1 MRSELLAILLAA
13 AGATSTATPTQWL
26 QPSADHVW
34 RFPQDHWASPGF
46 KNEWWY
52 FTGHLE
58 AEDGAH
64 LGFQLTLFRIGL
76 LPEAPPLDSAW
87 AARGVVMGHAVIGDL
102 SRHEHRFSEVLWRDA
117 PLLGGFGVFPDPG
130 IAWARAPAG
139 TDGRWTVTWNGAGFD
154 LAFVDRA
161 QGTALRLST
170 RPEKPLVFQGPNGVS
185 RKSAAEGYAS
195 LYTSFTRLA
204 AEGEVTEG
212 GARRK
217 VRGLAWMD
225 RERSSSQLAPGQV
238 GWDWFALQL
247 ADGRDLMLYVLRR
260 ADGTADFRSAT
271 LVAADGAAAWLA
283 PGEWSARAT
292 GRWKSPATGA
302 EYPASWEVE
311 VRGERFRVEPA
322 FAAQENVSRLAGLHY
337 WEGAVRILR
346 PDGAPAGQGY
356 VELTGYGARNRPP
369 L

>member
-1 MRSELLAILLAA
+1 
-13 AGATSTATPTQWL
+13 
-26 QPSADHVW
+26 
-34 RFPQDHWASPGF
+34 
-46 KNEWWY
+46 
-52 FTGHLE
+52 
-58 AEDGAH
+58 
-64 LGFQLTLFRIGL
+64 
-76 LPEAPPLDSAW
+76 
-87 AARGVVMGHAVIGDL
+87 
-102 SRHEHRFSEVLWRDA
+102 
-117 PLLGGFGVFPDPG
+117 VFPDPG